1 MNRTYYSSKEM
12 VFEKG
17 FLDDCVDATYIIHLE
32 GNGRLDHINQQ
43 LELYHPTKTVILVF
57 NKGYKKT
64 GKKLPQNT
72 PTYDLIDVFINVF
85 KDAREKK
92 YNNILILEDDFI
104 FSEKI
109 LDSKNT
115 GSIIKFIHS
124 RNQKRES
131 FLYVLGCLPW
141 FQIPITIPMDFDFFT
156 RKVLV
161 RTGTHACIYSKE
173 LRDKVLAFDQS
184 SISDWDVYTNWY
196 FTNYMFYEPLCYQL
210 FPETEN
216 KKYWLYL
223 FGISELFNL
232 LLKFFEMDKKAEPG
246 FSFFYWFSLL
256 FFIFL
261 FFLFCFYFFWAYF
274 FLKSWSWKNNNIDI
288 KIEKLL

>member
-1 MNRTYYSSKEM
+1 MNSTYYSSKEM

-17 FLDDCVDATYIIHLE
+17 LLDDCLDATYIIHLE

-43 LELYHPTKTVILVF
+43 LELYHPTKTVFIVF

-64 GKKLPQNT
+64 DKKLSKNT
-72 PTYDLIDVFINVF
+72 PTYDLIDAFINVF
-85 KDAREKK
+85 KDAEERK
-92 YNNILILEDDFI
+92 YGNILILEDDFI

-109 LDSKNT
+109 QNAKYT
-115 GSIIKFIHS
+115 GSISKFIHF

-141 FQIPITIPMDFDFFT
+141 FQIPTTTLFDFST

-173 LRDKVLAFDQS
+173 LREKVLAFDQS
-184 SISDWDVYTNWY
+184 FISDWDVYTNLY

-223 FGISELFNL
+223 FGISELL
-232 LLKFFEMDKKAEPG
+232 KGLLKYFEMDKKAEPG

-256 FFIFL
+256 FFVFFVLFLLFLGL
-261 FFLFCFYFFWAYF
+261 FFL
-274 FLKSWSWKNNNIDI
+274 KKVGVG
-288 KIEKLL
+288 KIII